1 MTMKLKLPK
10 TVTFAIPLEKGREV
24 LAVAKKE
31 HRTVGDVLLDAFKR
45 NQLKKQYHALAAK
58 TRRYAK
64 KHKLTPEDFGG
75 PFAE

>member
-1 MTMKLKLPK
+1 
-10 TVTFAIPLEKGREV
+10 
-24 LAVAKKE
+24 
-31 HRTVGDVLLDAFKR
+31 
-45 NQLKKQYHALAAK
+45 LKKQFLELAAE